1 MEKIK
6 VGLASFGM
14 SGKVFHAPFIHTN
27 PHFELYKILERSK
40 DLSKESYPD
49 AEIVRDYQNLL
60 DDSEVELIIV
70 NTPDDTHYSFAS
82 RALKAGKHVIVE
94 KPFTTTS
101 QQGEELIKI
110 AQEQNRMLSIFQNR
124 RWDADFLTVQDI
136 LRKGLLGRLVEFEST
151 FPRYRNFIKE
161 NTWKETGELGG
172 GITYNLGSH
181 LIDQAILLFG
191 MPEGVYA
198 DIDTLRDGGMVDD
211 YFNIHLIY
219 PNVKVSLKAGYLMKE
234 LPPRFVIYGTT
245 GAYVKYGLDKQEA
258 ALTEGE
264 MPDKPQWGEE
274 TPEEWGIINAIIDGK
289 ETRYKYPGVPGNYN
303 AYYQNIYEHLRKDT
317 PLLTDAKD
325 VIKVIK
331 VIEASFKSRQE
342 KKVIYL

>member
-6 VGLASFGM
+6 IGLASFGM
-14 SGKVFHAPFIHTN
+14 SGKVFHAPFIDTN

-49 AEIVRDYQNLL
+49 AETVRDYQDLL
-60 DDSEVELIIV
+60 DDSEIELIIV

-110 AQEQNRMLSIFQNR
+110 AQEQNRMLSVFQNR

-191 MPEGVYA
+191 MPAGVYA

-219 PNVKVSLKAGYLMKE
+219 PNIKVSLKAGYLMKE
-234 LPPRFVIYGTT
+234 LPPRFVMYGTT

-258 ALTEGE
+258 ALAEGE

-274 TPEEWGIINAIIDGK
+274 TPEEWGIINVIIDGK
-289 ETRYKYPGVPGNYN
+289 ETRYKYPGIPGNYN
-303 AYYQNIYEHLRKDT
+303 AYYQNIYQHLRKDA